1 MSSLYQPFKHF
12 ITYDKFCSTKVSA
25 NPIDTAY
32 TLNGIIYNGI
42 PDVSWSDTCFI
53 HDVAEIW
60 NRGRFYSS
68 QKYLTKLAAIAK
80 NTFRYDPDKCVI
92 TVVEKSPEYLSLT
105 PYEKYPGILPSIVVC
120 PETIDSDPDNFNR
133 LCELLNAGC
142 DILSTSYDGTT
153 QYSST
158 ATDVVNYETI
168 QNDMVQVLQWMTQRG
183 IFTRCHKFPEQE
195 AVSPGLFVPYARYM
209 QQYEEYG
216 LFESAATGINTLHTD
231 NMMLTGYTV
240 STVAD
245 AVSYLTNNTAPARW
259 IILIVDT
266 TTLSGD
272 VSLLTAKIN
281 DLLAAG
287 TAIYLQM
294 NEALKMFGSEF
305 NINYGG
311 IMPFRVYKDGVVDAT
326 LSEYSQN
333 NINFS
338 YTDTSNF
345 RKPMMEYIFN
355 NTSYNSFGSKFLEE
369 MASYMYNRLAK
380 DFMAYNATYLHSY
393 MAENMGTYFLQADKP
408 ATQET

>member
-12 ITYDKFCSTKVSA
+12 MTYDKFCSKKVSA
-25 NPIDTAY
+25 NPLDTAY
-32 TLNGIIYNGI
+32 TQNGTIYNGI
-42 PDVSWSDTCFI
+42 PDIRWTDTCFI

-68 QKYLTKLAAIAK
+68 QKYLTKLATIAK
-80 NTFRYDPDKCVI
+80 NTFRYDPNKCVI

-120 PETIDSDPDNFNR
+120 PETIDSNVNNFNK

-142 DILSTSYDGTT
+142 DVLSTSYDGTS

-168 QNDMVQVLQWMTQRG
+168 QNDMANVLEWMTQRG
-183 IFTRCHKFPEQE
+183 IFTRCHKFPAQE
-195 AVSPGLFVPYARYM
+195 ATSPALFVPYARYM

-216 LFESAATGINTLHTD
+216 LFEGSAGINTLQQD
-231 NMMLTGYTV
+231 NMMLAGYTA
-240 STVAD
+240 STVTD
-245 AVSYLTNNTAPARW
+245 AVSYLTNNTAAGRW
-259 IILIVDT
+259 IILVVDT
-266 TTLSGD
+266 LTLSGD
-272 VSLLTAKIN
+272 VALLTAKIN

-305 NINYGG
+305 NINYSGT
-311 IMPFRVYKDGVVDAT
+311 MPFRVYKNGVVDAA
-326 LSEYSQN
+326 LSEYSVA

-345 RKPMMEYIFN
+345 QEPMMEYIFN
-355 NTSYNSFGSKFLEE
+355 NTSYNSFGNKFLEE
-369 MASYMYNRLAK
+369 LSSYIYNRLAK
-380 DFMAYNATYLHSY
+380 DFMTYNATYLHSY

-408 ATQET
+408 AAQGT